1 MSSLRIALTGGIAC
15 GKSTVG
21 KIFQTLGAEVISLD
35 ALSRE
40 VVEPGTAGL
49 IELTRHFGAQIL
61 DDENRLDR
69 AKLRSLL
76 LESEDNKQTIEQ
88 ILHPKILKNME
99 IKIENCKKPLIIVE
113 IPLLV
118 EKNLEKSFD
127 RAIIVRCNEKNQL
140 KRLENRENIDENQAK
155 QLIKSQCSDDQRLEV
170 AQQLP
175 TDIINNNADATEL
188 EQQVTQLYQRLIN
201 L

>member
-21 KIFQTLGAEVISLD
+21 EIFQTLGAELISLD
-35 ALSRE
+35 VLSRE
-40 VVEPGTAGL
+40 VVEPGTPGL
-49 IELTRHFGAQIL
+49 AELTQHFGSQIL
-61 DDENRLDR
+61 DSENHLDR

-76 LESEDNKQTIEQ
+76 LESEDNKQAIEQ

-99 IKIENCKKPLIIVE
+99 IKIKNCKKPLIIVE

-127 RAIIVRCNEKNQL
+127 RAIIVRCNAQNQL
-140 KRLENRENIDENQAK
+140 KRLKNRENIDENQAK
-155 QLIKSQCSDDQRLEV
+155 QLIKSQCSDNQRLEV

-175 TDIINNNADATEL
+175 TDIINNNADAAKL
-188 EQQVTQLYQRLIN
+188 KQQVTQLYQHLVN